1 MSPSETSCLVI
12 GAGISGLLAASVL
25 KKHGIHPVVLEKG
38 RGVGGRMA
46 TRRIGNAVI
55 DHGAQY
61 FTVRNNVF
69 AGWVEA
75 WENSGI
81 VSEWFSRFPE
91 ESSQVGHPRYIGTR
105 GMTAVAKH
113 LAEDLE
119 VHRQHKVQS
128 MVFEDGSWTVTCG
141 NGSTFQ
147 APFLLITAPVPQALE
162 LIDGSNITLPEN
174 KRSILAEIRYQRSLA
189 VLAVLDGPS
198 GLPYHGG
205 RKIHD
210 DPVLTWIADN
220 QMKGI
225 SPKQPAVTLH
235 STYTFGE
242 EHWDSPDDR
251 RIPLMLEAARPFL
264 QAGVTDAQCHRWGFT
279 TPITPIE
286 APFMFSR
293 RHNLMLAGDGFG
305 GPRLETAAVSG
316 LEAAGHLTEFF

>member
-1 MSPSETSCLVI
+1 MAPSETSCIVI
-12 GAGISGLLAASVL
+12 GAGISGLLAATVL

-46 TRRIGNAVI
+46 TRRVGDAVI

-61 FTVRNNVF
+61 FTVRNNIF
-69 AGWVEA
+69 SGWVEA

-81 VSEWFSRFPE
+81 VKEWFTRFPE
-91 ESSQVGHPRYIGTR
+91 ESSEVGHPRYIGTN
-105 GMTAVAKH
+105 GMTTIAKH
-113 LAEDLE
+113 LAEGLE
-119 VHRQHKVQS
+119 VHKQHKVREIH
-128 MVFEDGSWTVTCG
+128 FENGQWQVTCG
-141 NGSTFQ
+141 NGSTFD

-162 LIDGSNITLPEN
+162 LIDGSNIELTDS
-174 KRSILAEIRYQRSLA
+174 KRTILSEIRYQRSLS
-189 VLAVLDGPS
+189 VLALLDGPS

-205 RKIHD
+205 KKVHD
-210 DPVLTWIADN
+210 DPVITWIADN

-225 SPKQPAVTLH
+225 SPKQPAVTIH
-235 STYTFGE
+235 SSYAFGDK
-242 EHWDSPDDR
+242 HWDSPDEE
-251 RIPLMLEAARPFL
+251 RIPPMLKAAEPYL
-264 QAGVTDAQCHRWGFT
+264 KAKATETQCHRWGFT

-316 LEAAGHLTEFF
+316 LEAAGHLIEFF